1 MRMLNV
7 YIQRPW
13 KSNDSLYYKFL
24 KESPPSGVKYINLE
38 NSNIIHNKNAMKIN
52 YYVKRFIK
60 KIIRKI
66 YPNMPN
72 AHYTPGSDRYDL
84 IHCAHCLS
92 KNKTP
97 WIGNMEYVG
106 QFWAS
111 GGPPSFSGR
120 KKILKILKS
129 PYCKKIVAWTEWVRE
144 DIIKYFPE
152 IKDKIEVIYPGIPR
166 QKFIKIKS
174 DKVNL
179 LFMCRHFYFKGGLY
193 AVEVMDR
200 LTKKFDNIEAT
211 IVGDIPEE
219 IIKKYSKNKKI
230 KLLGMMPHEEL
241 INKVFPSADIFLYP
255 SFNDTFGFPITEA
268 MSFGLPVVGAERNS
282 RRELIENGKTGFLVK
297 TSFEDEKIPYYLRNL
312 EKNLLMGLMDK
323 TERLIKDEKLRIKMS
338 KECRKLFEPS
348 GKFSAETRNRKLKN
362 IYIETMKDER

>member
-1 MRMLNV
+1 MLDV

-24 KESPPSGVKYINLE
+24 KENPPNGVKYLNLE
-38 NSNIIHNKNAMKIN
+38 TSTIIQNRSAMKIN
-52 YYVKRFIK
+52 YYVKRSIK

-66 YPNMPN
+66 YPSMPN
-72 AHYTPGSDRYDL
+72 AHRTPNIDGCDL

-97 WIGNMEYVG
+97 WITNIEYVG

-111 GGPPSFSGR
+111 GGPPSSSRR
-120 KKILKILKS
+120 KRILRILKS
-129 PYCKKIVAWTEWVRE
+129 PHCKKIVAWTDWVKK

-152 IKDKIEVIYPGIPR
+152 IRNKIEIVYPGIPR
-166 QKFIKIKS
+166 KKFRKIKS
-174 DKVNL
+174 RKIRL

-193 AVEVMDR
+193 AVEAMDR
-200 LTKKFDNIEAT
+200 LTKKFDNVEAT
-211 IVGDIPEE
+211 VVADIPEE
-219 IIKKYSKNKKI
+219 IFRKYSKNKKI

-241 INKVFPSADIFLYP
+241 LGKIFPSTDIFIYP

-282 RRELIENGKTGFLVK
+282 RRELIDDGKTGFLVK
-297 TSFEDEKIPYYLRNL
+297 TSFEDKKIPYYLENL
-312 EKNLLMGLMDK
+312 EENLLMGLMNK
-323 TERLIKDEKLRIKMS
+323 TEKLIRDKKLRTKMS
-338 KECRKLFEPS
+338 KECRKLFEPD
-348 GKFSAETRNRKLKN
+348 GKFSAETRNRKLKKV
-362 IYIETMKDER
+362 YVEALEDER